1 MRDTYRNAMD
11 HLAFPHTPDYD
22 TLCRSAAHKPRRA
35 LRAAAVAACICL
47 LTLVSAFAASPAF
60 RTQVLQ
66 TLHIGTA
73 APDTQLANYTVTSVA
88 LAETV
93 SCSYFTLPQGSD
105 AYDFDSGVLFD
116 GQTFYAVTEASD
128 LTPLPGGV
136 VQCSVEWDNFSYP
149 LHFAYGVD
157 GEQLYVRSFADSH
170 ELRHWTVEAEAG
182 RTDSVLLR
190 PQWSY
195 DAVTGYSRYTLL
207 RLNLDTLTVTH
218 VADREETYYGAVSPN
233 VAHLEQQWGL
243 QLRQR
248 TQVSETELAY
258 FYQKPIV
265 LLQSTQTGT
274 VEKLDAPEFG
284 TGAAWDGRIY
294 WLGQD
299 SGSVYRLSGRHWETL
314 FTGFDRMEYH
324 PTASGLV
331 VTGRTAS
338 GAPAVAD
345 VPAGALYQLPPE
357 LGSACNVFRA
367 GENRLVITWKDLF
380 QIEHIALLDTQTL
393 QLQLVER
400 RSTGGQTLLWGMLD
414 DQRLTVVSSRTD
426 GNVTVELY
434 TFS

>member
-1 MRDTYRNAMD
+1 MHDTYRSAMD
-11 HLAFPHTPDYD
+11 HLAFSPMPDYD
-22 TLCRSAAHKPRRA
+22 TLCRAAMHKPHRT
-35 LRAAAVAACICL
+35 LRTVAVAACVCV

-60 RTQVLQ
+60 RAEVLQ
-66 TLHIGTA
+66 TLCIGTA
-73 APDTQLANYTVTSVA
+73 APDTQLENYTVTSVA

-116 GQTFYAVTEASD
+116 GQSFYTVTEASA
-128 LTPLPGGV
+128 LTRLPGGT
-136 VQCSVEWDNFSYP
+136 VQHSVEWNDFTYP

-157 GEQLYVRSFADSH
+157 GEQLYVRSFSDSH

-190 PQWSY
+190 LLWSY

-207 RLNLDTLTVTH
+207 RLDLDTLTLTH
-218 VADREETYYGAVSPN
+218 IADREETYYDAVSPN
-233 VAHLEQQWGL
+233 VAHLEQQYGL
-243 QLRQR
+243 QLRQKN
-248 TQVSETELAY
+248 QISEQKLVY
-258 FYQKPIV
+258 FYQKPIL
-265 LLQSTQTGT
+265 LLQSTETGV

-284 TGAAWDGRIY
+284 TGAARAGQIY

-299 SGSVYRLSGRHWETL
+299 SGTVYRLSGRRWETL
-314 FTGFDRMEYH
+314 LTGLDRMEYH
-324 PTASGLV
+324 PTTSGVV

-345 VPAGALYQLPPE
+345 VLSGALYQLPPE

-367 GENRLVITWKDLF
+367 GEHRLVITWKDLF
-380 QIEHIALLDTQTL
+380 QIEQIALLDTQTL

-400 RSTGGQTLLWGMLD
+400 RSTGGQTHLWGMLD
-414 DQRLTVVSSRTD
+414 DRRLAVVSSRTD